1 MQESWLLSAAATLQ
15 KSLPPTSGK
24 KSPFKSAKKI
34 RAPTPR
40 QSRSKEVAD
49 ACPSSSLK
57 AVCNDSASL
66 PADVSQAEEVAVV
79 VEEAVVVVE
88 EVAVVVKEAVVV
100 VEEVAEVVEEVA
112 VVVEEVAE
120 VVEEVAKVVE
130 EVAEVVEEAAMVV
143 EEAAVVVEEVAE
155 VVEEVAVVVEEAV
168 VVVQEIEVEVVV
180 EEVAVVEEAAEV
192 VIEKSS
198 DPTPARS
205 MRSKVHTP
213 SIPALS
219 EDLTVKKTRSTR
231 KGTALAPVP
240 EPSAPVVSV
249 ATESVFDLEDTAEK
263 AAEPEISTVTK
274 GRQKRGVAVE
284 IISTTKRS
292 RRVQDAIS
300 AESSSVVPDKIDFA
314 DQADE
319 VREVAP
325 AVAVDP
331 TPINSIGKVLR
342 SSKKTP
348 LVADVPVEEV
358 KVAGKGRGKGKAT
371 KGVMQAIEL
380 EEAEGEDEE
389 ELEEALALLC
399 DG

>member
-1 MQESWLLSAAATLQ
+1 MLSAAATLQ

-40 QSRSKEVAD
+40 QSRSKEVIA
-49 ACPSSSLK
+49 ACPNSSLK
-57 AVCNDSASL
+57 AVCNDGASL
-66 PADVSQAEEVAVV
+66 PADVSQAEEVAVVDEEVAVV

-88 EVAVVVKEAVVV
+88 EVAVVVEEVAVV
-100 VEEVAEVVEEVA
+100 VEEVAVVVEDAEVAVVEEAIVVEDAEVAAVEEVAVVVEEVAVVAAVVEEVA
-112 VVVEEVAE
+112 VVVEEVAVVAGEVEVE
-120 VVEEVAKVVE
+120 VVAK
-130 EVAEVVEEAAMVV
+130 EA
-143 EEAAVVVEEVAE
+143 EAAVVVEEVA
-155 VVEEVAVVVEEAV
+155 A
-168 VVVQEIEVEVVV
+168 
-180 EEVAVVEEAAEV
+180 V

-205 MRSKVHTP
+205 TRSKVSTP
-213 SIPALS
+213 SIPAPS

-231 KGTALAPVP
+231 KGAALAPVP

-249 ATESVFDLEDTAEK
+249 DTESVFDLENTAEK
-263 AAEPEISTVTK
+263 AAESIITAEHEISTVTK

-284 IISTTKRS
+284 MISTTKRS

-300 AESSSVVPDKIDFA
+300 AESSSVIPDNIDFA

-331 TPINSIGKVLR
+331 TPIKSIGKVLR

-358 KVAGKGRGKGKAT
+358 KAAGKGRGKGKAT

-380 EEAEGEDEE
+380 EEEEEEE

>member
-1 MQESWLLSAAATLQ
+1 MLSAAATLQ

-40 QSRSKEVAD
+40 QSRSKEVTG

-57 AVCNDSASL
+57 AVCN
-66 PADVSQAEEVAVV
+66 E
-79 VEEAVVVVE
+79 
-88 EVAVVVKEAVVV
+88 
-100 VEEVAEVVEEVA
+100 
-112 VVVEEVAE
+112 
-120 VVEEVAKVVE
+120 
-130 EVAEVVEEAAMVV
+130 
-143 EEAAVVVEEVAE
+143 
-155 VVEEVAVVVEEAV
+155 
-168 VVVQEIEVEVVV
+168 VV
-180 EEVAVVEEAAEV
+180 EEVAVVEEAEVAVVVEEVEVVVVAVKAEVAVVVVEAEVAVEAEV
-192 VIEKSS
+192 VAEEAEVVAVVEEAEVAVVVEEVEVAVVAEEAEVEVVAEEAEVVAVVEEVAEVVVEKSS
-198 DPTPARS
+198 DQTPARS
-205 MRSKVHTP
+205 TGSKVSTP
-213 SIPALS
+213 SIPAPS
-219 EDLTVKKTRSTR
+219 EELTVKKTRSTL
-231 KGTALAPVP
+231 KGTALASVP
-240 EPSAPVVSV
+240 EPSVPEVVV
-249 ATESVFDLEDTAEK
+249 ATESVFDFENTAVK
-263 AAEPEISTVTK
+263 AAESIITTEPEMSTVTK
-274 GRQKRGVAVE
+274 RRQKRGVAVE

-300 AESSSVVPDKIDFA
+300 AESSSVIPDNVDFA
-314 DQADE
+314 DPAEE

-331 TPINSIGKVLR
+331 TPIKSIGKVLR
-342 SSKKTP
+342 SSKKTS

-380 EEAEGEDEE
+380 EEAEEEDEE

>member
-1 MQESWLLSAAATLQ
+1 LLSAAATLQ

-49 ACPSSSLK
+49 ACPNSSLK
-57 AVCNDSASL
+57 AVCNDGASL
-66 PADVSQAEEVAVV
+66 PADVSQAEEVEVV

-88 EVAVVVKEAVVV
+88 EVAVAVEEAVV
-100 VEEVAEVVEEVA
+100 VVEEVA
-112 VVVEEVAE
+112 VVVEEVA
-120 VVEEVAKVVE
+120 
-130 EVAEVVEEAAMVV
+130 
-143 EEAAVVVEEVAE
+143 VVVEEVAVVE
-155 VVEEVAVVVEEAV
+155 KAIVVEDAEVTAVEEVEVVVEEAKVAVVEDAEVAVVEEVAVVVEEVAV
-168 VVVQEIEVEVVV
+168 VAAVI
-180 EEVAVVEEAAEV
+180 EEVAVVVEKVAEV
-192 VIEKSS
+192 AIEKGS

-205 MRSKVHTP
+205 TRSKDHTP
-213 SIPALS
+213 SISAPS

-231 KGTALAPVP
+231 KGAALPPVP
-240 EPSAPVVSV
+240 EPSVAVVAAS
-249 ATESVFDLEDTAEK
+249 TESVFDLENTAEK
-263 AAEPEISTVTK
+263 AAEPEMRTATK

-300 AESSSVVPDKIDFA
+300 AESSSVVPDNIDFA

-331 TPINSIGKVLR
+331 TPIKSIGKVLR

-380 EEAEGEDEE
+380 EEAEEEEE

>member
-1 MQESWLLSAAATLQ
+1 LLSAAATLQ

-40 QSRSKEVAD
+40 QSRSKEVIG
-49 ACPSSSLK
+49 ACPNSSLK
-57 AVCNDSASL
+57 AVCNEVVEKVGMVAEE
-66 PADVSQAEEVAVV
+66 AEVGVVAEEAEVGVVAEEVEVV

-88 EVAVVVKEAVVV
+88 EVDVVVEEVEVVAEEAEVAVVIEGDVVV
-100 VEEVAEVVEEVA
+100 VEEVEVVVVAEEAEVAALVEEVAVVVEEVEVEVVAEEAEVAVVVEEFEVEVVAEEAEVA

-120 VVEEVAKVVE
+120 VA
-130 EVAEVVEEAAMVV
+130 
-143 EEAAVVVEEVAE
+143 
-155 VVEEVAVVVEEAV
+155 
-168 VVVQEIEVEVVV
+168 
-180 EEVAVVEEAAEV
+180 
-192 VIEKSS
+192 IEKSS

-205 MRSKVHTP
+205 TRSKVSTP
-213 SIPALS
+213 SIPAPS

-231 KGTALAPVP
+231 KGTALAPV
-240 EPSAPVVSV
+240 VSV
-249 ATESVFDLEDTAEK
+249 ATESVFDLENTAEK
-263 AAEPEISTVTK
+263 EAEPEISTVTK

-300 AESSSVVPDKIDFA
+300 AESSSVVPDNIDFA

-331 TPINSIGKVLR
+331 TPIKSIGKVLR

-380 EEAEGEDEE
+380 EEAEEEDEE